1 VHRLAAERVGHD
13 RDGDRREEHQ
23 DQAAAPVGERD
34 AEHHRDDVDEPD
46 REGAGSESRAGT
58 ASTQLSSGPRLNM
71 GSPTMSDDVVH
82 WPSSGEWLLSTS

>member
-1 VHRLAAERVGHD
+1 MTAMATAVRSIRT
-13 RDGDRREEHQ
+13 RPPRRWASATLSITATTLTSPIARASQ
-23 DQAAAPVGERD
+23 
-34 AEHHRDDVDEPD
+34 
-46 REGAGSESRAGT
+46 AGSESRAGT